1 MKRPAAE
8 PAGTS
13 PALKRPAA
21 AEPAAPI
28 ADLKPPADAVPA
40 APVLKRPAAAEP
52 AAPFAC
58 PGLPTE
64 QELLHEAAYMCIDP
78 VGKTKPEPAKWFNML
93 QCKIHMWQ
101 LRYPD
106 GRSIIQVFLPLF
118 KDRKQILK
126 CK

>member
-52 AAPFAC
+52 AAPFA
-58 PGLPTE
+58 GTALPTE

-78 VGKTKPEPAKWFNML
+78 VAKTKPEPAKMVQDVPAQHSHVAIEIPGWA
-93 QCKIHMWQ
+93 QHH
-101 LRYPD
+101 P
-106 GRSIIQVFLPLF
+106 GVFF
-118 KDRKQILK
+118 H
-126 CK
+126 